1 MNDPSKNPL
10 SEEMRL
16 LANQMNT
23 EERQNLRQ
31 TPAWESCFNAWLECE
46 SPSVIQR
53 KILLDTVLR
62 EEAEEE
68 FLRWMD
74 GKAIVLF
81 SAQLKGAD
89 EVETMQE
96 LFPYPEDWEDSEDA
110 VMPSP
115 LREAAQEF
123 LSRVTGNE

>member
-1 MNDPSKNPL
+1 MNDPLKNPL

-16 LANQMNT
+16 LANQMNP
-23 EERQNLRQ
+23 EERQNLRK

-46 SPSVIQR
+46 TPSVIQR
-53 KILLDTVLR
+53 KILLDPGLKPG
-62 EEAEEE
+62 AEEE

-96 LFPYPEDWEDSEDA
+96 LFPYPEDWEDREDE
-110 VMPSP
+110 VVPGP